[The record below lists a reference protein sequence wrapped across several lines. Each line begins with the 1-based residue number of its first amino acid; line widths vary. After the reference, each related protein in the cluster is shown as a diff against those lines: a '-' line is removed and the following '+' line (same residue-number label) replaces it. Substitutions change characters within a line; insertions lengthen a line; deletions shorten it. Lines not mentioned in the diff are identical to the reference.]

1 MDDHPSGSPQGP
13 GGQNPAYRLT
23 HRHTQEQA
31 VSEREGASVPFP
43 STTSRERA
51 CPVAQYEAV
60 QRNAEMAR
68 DYLEWQKRRNR
79 ARETMFI
86 YTDVVQK
93 FLQWIGD
100 TPLAAVPI
108 GTVEAFIERPRLRR
122 RPDHARGQL
131 LIGAPATRK
140 RDVTIIRT
148 LYRYLTDRGHISHNP
163 ALLLT
168 SPTVHNIQPKA
179 IPDETWVAVWHST
192 KLDDAERLVLGLG
205 YFCGLRRAEIV
216 NLSPANVDLDGQKLT
231 GFVRKGGL
239 TDTFPLGSALQLTA
253 ERLPRLLGS
262 GPDSLL
268 EPLSRLVTG
277 REGLPYLLPWGD
289 TLGRDN
295 DSRLRGQRKD
305 SYPAGWCPPNT
316 VNKHLHRIL
325 KRAGLPPAI
334 FTPHSLR
341 HSAISNWLRMGLP
354 LHQVSRLAAHSDI
367 STTMRYVHVDADPF
381 RDLIQSEIGRP
392 GRWAD

>member
-1 MDDHPSGSPQGP
+1 MDDHPTGSPQGP
-13 GGQNPAYRLT
+13 GGQNPAYKLT

-31 VSEREGASVPFP
+31 VSEREGTSVPFP

-68 DYLEWQKRRNR
+68 DYLEWQRRRNR

-93 FLQWIGD
+93 FLRWIGD

-122 RPDHARGQL
+122 RPEHARGQV
-131 LIGAPATRK
+131 LIGSPATRK
-140 RDVTIIRT
+140 RDVTILRT

-168 SPTVHNIQPKA
+168 SPTVHNIEPKA
-179 IPDETWVAVWHST
+179 IPDETWVAVWHSK

-216 NLSPANVDLDGQKLT
+216 NLSPANVDLSGQRLT
-231 GFVRKGGL
+231 GFTRKGGL
-239 TDTFPLGSALQLTA
+239 TDTFPFGSAVRLTA
-253 ERLPRLLGS
+253 ERLPRLLGN
-262 GPDSLL
+262 GPESFL
-268 EPLSRLVTG
+268 EPLERLATDRQG
-277 REGLPYLLPWGD
+277 FRYLLPWGD
-289 TLGRDN
+289 ALGRPD
-295 DSRLRGQRKD
+295 DPRLKGRERKD
-305 SYPAGWCPPNT
+305 NFPAGWTPPH
-316 VNKHLHRIL
+316 VINKRLRRTL
-325 KRAGLPPAI
+325 TEAGLPASI

-341 HSAISNWLRMGLP
+341 HSAISNWLRMGLAI
-354 LHQVSRLAAHSDI
+354 HDCSRLSAHADI
-367 STTMRYVHVDADPF
+367 GTTMRYVQVQDDPF
-381 RDLIQSEIGRP
+381 SNLISDPIPRP
-392 GRWAD
+392 NRW

>member
-1 MDDHPSGSPQGP
+1 
-13 GGQNPAYRLT
+13 
-23 HRHTQEQA
+23 
-31 VSEREGASVPFP
+31 
-43 STTSRERA
+43 
-51 CPVAQYEAV
+51 
-60 QRNAEMAR
+60 MAR

-93 FLQWIGD
+93 YLRWIGD

-122 RPDHARGQL
+122 RPEHARGQT

-168 SPTVHNIQPKA
+168 SPTVHNVQPKA
-179 IPDETWVAVWHST
+179 IPDDTWVAVWHST

-205 YFCGLRRAEIV
+205 FFCGLRRAEIV
-216 NLSPANVDLDGQKLT
+216 NLSPTNIDLEGQKLT

-239 TDTFPLGSALQLTA
+239 TDTFPFGSALQLTA
-253 ERLPRLLGS
+253 ERLPRLLGGGS
-262 GPDSLL
+262 ESLL
-268 EPLSRLVTG
+268 EPLSRLTTT

-289 TLGRDN
+289 SLGHD
-295 DSRLRGQRKD
+295 DDPRLRGPRKD
-305 SYPAGWCPPNT
+305 PYPSGWCPPNT
-316 VNKHLHRIL
+316 VNKRLRRTL
-325 KRAGLPPAI
+325 RKAGLPANT
-334 FTPHSLR
+334 FTPHALR
-341 HSAISNWLRMGLP
+341 HSAITNWLRLGLSI
-354 LHQVSRLAAHSDI
+354 QAVSRMAGHADI
-367 STTMRYVHVDADPF
+367 ATTMRYVATREDPF
-381 RDLIQSEIGRP
+381 EDLLTSTIDRP
-392 GRWAD
+392 SRWS